1 MIKSH
6 DLLKYGA
13 FAFLLATTIGFASV
27 NSETL
32 TLIPALRID
41 LLITSA
47 ISLLLYL
54 GSLRASFAIFCAI
67 AFFSIFSIYGVLRG
81 LDNLQHVDFLQAL
94 VTSYAVVILGLFFF
108 GSCRSQEQ
116 QYSIAINFLIF
127 SIALIAFL
135 FLTNGL
141 ELREYPRFNFDLYS
155 DSNNQIL
162 YSQGISKFFSLAAIA
177 SIFVLRGGHSLVLT
191 TVLQVLFVVFF
202 TLAFIG
208 GGRGDFLA
216 LIIVILAFFLLQSWG
231 KLLLCFIG
239 VFLVY
244 QFGRS
249 FLEAISSD
257 IIAAQRFLVLF
268 EVSNL
273 GSRDFLFEG
282 AIDILANEPK
292 CFLLGCGFAYFQN
305 YYGYEYGLYPHNL
318 FLEALITW
326 GAPLVTASFVLFIY
340 GALKEAKSD
349 FLTWVG
355 VYFVLVSFK
364 SGDLLGSWLALT
376 FIFYYVGVGVSVL
389 VRPMRKEQTGFAL
402 R

>member
-6 DLLKYGA
+6 DLSKYGA
-13 FAFLLATTIGFASV
+13 FTFLLATTIGFASV

-32 TLIPALRID
+32 ALIPPLRNC
-41 LLITSA
+41 LLIASA
-47 ISLLLYL
+47 ISLFMYL

-67 AFFSIFSIYGVLRG
+67 AFFSIFSIYGLLRG
-81 LDNLQHVDFLQAL
+81 LDNLQHLDFLQAL
-94 VTSYAVVILGLFFF
+94 VTSYAIVILGLFFF
-108 GSCRSQEQ
+108 GSCGSQEQ

-127 SIALIAFL
+127 SLALIAFL
-135 FLTNGL
+135 FFTSGL
-141 ELREYPRFNFDLYS
+141 ELRGYPRFNFDLYS
-155 DSNNQIL
+155 DSGSQIL

-177 SIFVLRGGHSLVLT
+177 SIFVLRRGHGLILT
-191 TVLQVLFVVFF
+191 TVLQVLFTVFF

-216 LIIVILAFFLLQSWG
+216 LVIVILALFLLHSWG

-244 QFGRS
+244 QFGLS

-257 IIAAQRFLVLF
+257 ILAAQRFLFLF
-268 EVSNL
+268 EASNF

-282 AIDILANEPK
+282 AIDILANDPT
-292 CFLLGCGFAYFQN
+292 CLVLGCGFTYFQN
-305 YYGYEYGLYPHNL
+305 YYGYDYGLYPHNL
-318 FLEALITW
+318 VLEALITW
-326 GAPLVTASFVLFIY
+326 GAPLVTASFVLFLY

-364 SGDLLGSWLALT
+364 SGDVLGSWLALT
-376 FIFYYVGVGVSVL
+376 FIFYYVGVGISVL